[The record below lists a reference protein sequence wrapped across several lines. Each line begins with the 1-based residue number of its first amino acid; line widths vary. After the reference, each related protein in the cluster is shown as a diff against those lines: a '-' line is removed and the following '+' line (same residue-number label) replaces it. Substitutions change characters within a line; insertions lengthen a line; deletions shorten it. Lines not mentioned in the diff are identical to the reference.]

1 MHVAQALQHAQAL
14 GLSRIDAQVL
24 LLHTLGQ
31 TTDARAWLLAH
42 DQDQLNDAQQQHW
55 HLCLQR
61 RLNGEPVAYIT
72 GEKEFFGL
80 PLQVDA
86 RVLDPRPDT
95 ETLVTWALS
104 LLPDDFDGRVLDLG
118 TGSGAIALALQQAR
132 PQAQVWAADTS
143 VDALAVA
150 RGNAER
156 HGLPVRFVQSDW
168 FAGIDAMPPA
178 SGHHEPTQ
186 FDLIVSNPPYIAD
199 HDPHLPALAHE
210 PLLALTSGPD
220 GLDAIRHIVATAR
233 THLVPRGWLL
243 LEHGHDQGD
252 AVCALLRAAGF
263 AQVQSRDDL
272 AGIHRC
278 SGGQHLTVE

>member
-31 TTDARAWLLAH
+31 ATDARAWLLAH
-42 DQDQLNDAQQQHW
+42 DQDPLNDDQQQRW
-55 HLCLQR
+55 QACLQR

-80 PLQVDA
+80 PLHVDA

-95 ETLVTWALS
+95 ETLVTWALA
-104 LLPDDFDGRVLDLG
+104 LLPEGDPSRVLDVG
-118 TGSGAIALALQQAR
+118 TGSGAVALAVQQAC
-132 PQAQVWAADTS
+132 PQAHVWALDTS
-143 VDALAVA
+143 VDALDVA
-150 RGNAER
+150 RRNAQR
-156 HGLPVRFVQSDW
+156 LGLPVQFIHSDW
-168 FAGIDAMPPA
+168 FAGIDAPSQATGHAVPA
-178 SGHHEPTQ
+178 R
-186 FDLIVSNPPYIAD
+186 FDLIVSNPPYIAE

-233 THLVPRGWLL
+233 THLVPHGWLL

-263 AQVQSRDDL
+263 AHVQSRNDL

-278 SGGQHLTVE
+278 SGGQHLSVE